1 MDLGARS
8 YVFGRAVMDR
18 LSTVVLGGRGR
29 RVDDACIMRSTRSEM
44 AVFASVVE
52 KRSLASAA
60 REFDLTPSAVSRII
74 TRLEERLAVR
84 LIQRNTR
91 HLVPTEAG
99 ATYHAWCRHILRD
112 IAEAEAA
119 LDRTRTAL
127 AGWLRLR
134 APEAFGR
141 ERIGTLLPE
150 LMARYP
156 EMQVELVLTGV
167 LPDPNQ
173 DGSDLGFRIGA
184 LANSQLIVRRLCMIR
199 SVLVAAP
206 GYLSEHRA
214 PSDPA
219 DLAEHRLVAFPC
231 RAGAPVWLLRDRA
244 GRIVPVVEPL
254 RLACN
259 AVDGIA
265 RMIQDGAG
273 VGLLPTYLAGP
284 EIEAGRLTR
293 VLPGWEG
300 PPDVL
305 SAVYAG
311 TQFMPPKV
319 RAALDFFIERLRDPP
334 PWDGVIERAAQAAEL
349 APVKRHGR

>member
-1 MDLGARS
+1 
-8 YVFGRAVMDR
+8 
-18 LSTVVLGGRGR
+18 
-29 RVDDACIMRSTRSEM
+29 M

-60 REFDLTPSAVSRII
+60 REFGLTPSAVSRIV
-74 TRLEERLAVR
+74 TRLEERLSVR

-99 ATYHAWCRHILRD
+99 MTYHAWCRHILRD

-119 LDRTRTAL
+119 LDQARTAP

-134 APEAFGR
+134 APEVFGR
-141 ERIGTLLPE
+141 ERIGTLLPD

-156 EMQVELVLTGV
+156 EMQVELVLTSV

-199 SVLVAAP
+199 SVLVASPA
-206 GYLSEHRA
+206 YLSGSRPPVE
-214 PSDPA
+214 PS

-231 RAGAPVWLLRDRA
+231 RAGAPVWLLRDRS
-244 GRIVPVVEPL
+244 GRTVPVVEPL

-259 AVDGIA
+259 AIDGIA
-265 RMIQDGAG
+265 RMAVDGAG
-273 VGLLPTYLAGP
+273 VALLPTYLAGP

-300 PPDVL
+300 PPEAL

-311 TQFMPPKV
+311 AQFVPPKV

-334 PWDGVIERAAQAAEL
+334 AWDVAIDALPAPAAMPRA
-349 APVKRHGR
+349 KDRGRARAVASA

>member
-1 MDLGARS
+1 
-8 YVFGRAVMDR
+8 
-18 LSTVVLGGRGR
+18 
-29 RVDDACIMRSTRSEM
+29 MRNTRSEM

-60 REFDLTPSAVSRII
+60 REFGLTPSAVSRII
-74 TRLEERLAVR
+74 TRLEERLSVR

-119 LDRTRTAL
+119 LDQARTVP

-134 APEAFGR
+134 APEVFGR
-141 ERIGTLLPE
+141 ERIGVLLPD

-199 SVLVAAP
+199 SVLVASPA
-206 GYLSEHRA
+206 YLSDQR
-214 PSDPA
+214 PPTDPA

-231 RAGAPVWLLRDRA
+231 RAGAPVWLLRDRG
-244 GRIVPVVEPL
+244 GRTVPVVEPL
-254 RLACN
+254 RLACS

-265 RMIQDGAG
+265 KLVEDGAG
-273 VGLLPTYLAGP
+273 IALLPTYIAGP
-284 EIEAGRLTR
+284 QIAAGRLVR

-300 PPDVL
+300 PPDAL

-311 TQFMPPKV
+311 AQFVPPKV

-334 PWDGVIERAAQAAEL
+334 AWDAALERDEEAAPAEPRRRLRPRQAEPA
-349 APVKRHGR
+349 

>member
-1 MDLGARS
+1 
-8 YVFGRAVMDR
+8 
-18 LSTVVLGGRGR
+18 
-29 RVDDACIMRSTRSEM
+29 M

-60 REFDLTPSAVSRII
+60 REFGLTPSAVSRII
-74 TRLEERLAVR
+74 TRLEERLSVR

-119 LDRTRTAL
+119 LDQARTAPV
-127 AGWLRLR
+127 GWLRLR
-134 APEAFGR
+134 APEVFGR
-141 ERIGTLLPE
+141 ERIGTLLPD

-156 EMQVELVLTGV
+156 EMRVELVLTGV

-199 SVLVAAP
+199 SVLVASPA
-206 GYLSEHRA
+206 YLSGTRPPVE
-214 PSDPA
+214 PS
-219 DLAEHRLVAFPC
+219 DLAEQRLVASPC
-231 RAGAPVWLLRDRA
+231 RAGAPVWLLRDRS
-244 GRIVPVVEPL
+244 GRTVPVVEAL

-259 AVDGIA
+259 TIDGIA
-265 RMIQDGAG
+265 RMVIDGAG
-273 VGLLPTYLAGP
+273 IALLPTYLVGP
-284 EIEAGRLTR
+284 DIEAGRLTR

-300 PPDVL
+300 PPEAL

-311 TQFMPPKV
+311 AQFVPPKV

-334 PWDGVIERAAQAAEL
+334 AWDVAIDALPAPAAMPRA
-349 APVKRHGR
+349 KDRGRARAVASA